1 MVDYT
6 ARTVLGHLTRHLNK
20 VYEETKGSEFIAAFD
35 GEEGLE
41 IIKKIMIDDLGVY
54 PNSKVYTELK
64 LDPSGNL
71 SYKTQLS
78 HISAEN
84 YLNLEKFNVPP
95 GTWVNIDAIKNWI
108 KVKNIQPTDP
118 SINRELGVMKSKTIG
133 TVLPFEDMREDFR
146 EEEVDRMA
154 FLIAR
159 KWYREGYEGRVTQ
172 ELRKDESG
180 NLQMDVIEEKSIQAI
195 MALGI

>member
-1 MVDYT
+1 
-6 ARTVLGHLTRHLNK
+6 
-20 VYEETKGSEFIAAFD
+20 
-35 GEEGLE
+35 
-41 IIKKIMIDDLGVY
+41 
-54 PNSKVYTELK
+54 
-64 LDPSGNL
+64 
-71 SYKTQLS
+71 
-78 HISAEN
+78 
-84 YLNLEKFNVPP
+84 
-95 GTWVNIDAIKNWI
+95 
-108 KVKNIQPTDP
+108 
-118 SINRELGVMKSKTIG
+118 MKSKTIG